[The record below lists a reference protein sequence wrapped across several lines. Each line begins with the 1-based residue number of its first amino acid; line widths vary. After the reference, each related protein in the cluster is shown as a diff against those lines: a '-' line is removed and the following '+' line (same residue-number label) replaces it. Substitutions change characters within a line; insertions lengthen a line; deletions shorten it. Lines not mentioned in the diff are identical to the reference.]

1 MLTID
6 NGPGHGSPLTD
17 GARAVLPAVAAY
29 VPFGL
34 IVGAHMATS
43 ADPLVAWLGTFTI
56 YGGAAQ
62 LALLDV
68 LAAGGSVMAAAAT
81 ALLLQARLAVYSA
94 ALAPDWR
101 AAPLRARLL
110 AAVALTD
117 VPWAISQ
124 GRAAE
129 AGDVAS
135 RRRFYLGAALTL
147 WVAWPVLV
155 TAGMLG
161 GTVLTRQP
169 VAGLVAP
176 LLFGALV
183 APHLRERRGAVAA
196 GAAAAA
202 AAVTA
207 PWSTGSAVLLAS
219 AVGAVAGG
227 LADRGSR

>member
-17 GARAVLPAVAAY
+17 GARAVLPAVVAY

-34 IVGAHMATS
+34 IVGAHVATS

-68 LAAGGSVMAAAAT
+68 LAAGGSVLAAAVT

-110 AAVALTD
+110 AAVPSPTSRGRSRRG
-117 VPWAISQ
+117 VPRNRRR
-124 GRAAE
+124 G
-129 AGDVAS
+129 VAS
-135 RRRFYLGAALTL
+135 SLLPRRR
-147 WVAWPVLV
+147 PD
-155 TAGMLG
+155 
-161 GTVLTRQP
+161 
-169 VAGLVAP
+169 
-176 LLFGALV
+176 
-183 APHLRERRGAVAA
+183 
-196 GAAAAA
+196 
-202 AAVTA
+202 
-207 PWSTGSAVLLAS
+207 
-219 AVGAVAGG
+219 AVGGAGRSWSPQG
-227 LADRGSR
+227 CWAERCWPASRSRGSWPRSCSLPSSHHTCASVGVRSPRSPPRPPPS